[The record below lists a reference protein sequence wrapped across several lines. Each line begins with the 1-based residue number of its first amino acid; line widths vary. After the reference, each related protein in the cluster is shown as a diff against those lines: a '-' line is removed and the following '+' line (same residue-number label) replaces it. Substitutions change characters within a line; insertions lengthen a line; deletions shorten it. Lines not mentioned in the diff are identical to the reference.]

1 MSKIRTTIEHLFE
14 QLASWLYEYK
24 YIVIIFMLAAVGLL
38 ASQLPNIKIDTST
51 EGFLHDNDPILIN
64 YEAFRD
70 QFGREEIALVAL
82 KSSNIFD
89 DSFLKTLKALH
100 DDLKDNLPYLD
111 DITSLINAR
120 NTHGKKDELI
130 VEDLFET
137 FPDTAAAMAEKEKR
151 ARNNQIYKNLLL
163 SEDGNYTTIVIK
175 TITYS
180 RANQTEEDEID
191 DFMSDDGDGFL
202 LDEASENGAALSN
215 GSQES
220 QRAQDRKEYLTD
232 QENSEFIKALETI
245 VDRHRTPEIEMYI
258 AGTPVITDF
267 LKRSMVNDM
276 RKFMGIAVVT
286 IAILLFLM
294 FRRISGVVISI
305 FIVIVSLLSTIGL
318 MAFANVPIKT
328 PTQILPT
335 FLLSV
340 AVGASVHVLVIFFQ
354 HFDKNRNKKDAIIY
368 ALGHSGLPV
377 FMTSLTTAGG
387 LLSFST
393 AAVAPIADLG
403 LFASAGV
410 MLSFIY
416 TIIFLPALLAI
427 IPMKPKV
434 KAKISKGSKKIKT
447 NSIMDNILNFA
458 VHTSTT
464 YPVRVLTIFF
474 IAMLIAI
481 SSISKIQ
488 ISHDPVRWLPDTPGG
503 IRMINEKID
512 KVFKGTTSLEVII
525 DTGKKNGLYE
535 PSFLN
540 KLEKASEFFENYKD
554 DVCYVGKA
562 FSITSVVKETNQ
574 ALHENNPE
582 FYSIPQNKKL
592 VAQELFLFENSG
604 TDDLEDFTDS
614 QFSKARFTIKMPFVD
629 AIAYSGFIEMTEK
642 YFTKEFPSSK
652 IQLTGMISMLARVLK
667 NALFSMI
674 KSYVYAFIVITILMI
689 LLIGRVRMGILSMIP
704 NLYPIVIML
713 GIMGWFNFPMDL
725 FAMMVASIAIGLA
738 VDDTIHF
745 MHNFRRYFEESGDA
759 RKAAHETLHTTGRA
773 MLVTTCVLSTG
784 FFTFM
789 FSEMNNLFNFGFLIG
804 ITLITALLADYFI
817 SPALMV
823 LVNKNKTITNN
834 K

>member
-1 MSKIRTTIEHLFE
+1 MSKIRIKIEHFFE
-14 QLASWLYEYK
+14 QLASFVYGYK
-24 YIVIIFMLAAVGLL
+24 YIVMILMLAAIGLL
-38 ASQLPNIKIDTST
+38 ASQLPDIKIDTST

-82 KSSNIFD
+82 KSPDIFNE
-89 DSFLKTLKALH
+89 SFLKTLKDLH

-111 DITSLINAR
+111 DITSLIDAR

-180 RANQTEEDEID
+180 REEQTKEDELK
-191 DFMSDDGDGFL
+191 DFIGEDGDAFL
-202 LDEASENGAALSN
+202 LDEDLEHGAALSK
-215 GSQES
+215 GSLGHQK
-220 QRAQDRKEYLTD
+220 AQTRKKYLTD
-232 QENSEFIKALETI
+232 QENSEFVKVLETI

-286 IAILLFLM
+286 IAILLFIM
-294 FRRISGVVISI
+294 FRRISGIVLPI

-328 PTQILPT
+328 PTQILPI

-354 HFDKNRNKKDAIIY
+354 HFDKNRIKKDAIIY
-368 ALGHSGLPV
+368 ALGHSGLPI

-403 LFASAGV
+403 LFASTGV
-410 MLSFIY
+410 ILSFIY

-427 IPMKPKV
+427 IPIKPKA
-434 KAKISKGSKKIKT
+434 KAKISNNSGEIKT
-447 NSIMDNILNFA
+447 DGVMENILNFSI
-458 VHTSTT
+458 HTSTT
-464 YPVRVLTIFF
+464 YPVRVLIVFF

-481 SSISKIQ
+481 SSIHKIQ

-503 IRMINEKID
+503 IRLINEKID

-525 DTGKKNGLYE
+525 DTGKINGLYE

-540 KLEKASEFFENYKD
+540 KLEKASEFFEKYKD
-554 DVCYVGKA
+554 DICYVGKA

-582 FYSIPQNKKL
+582 FYNIPQEREL

-629 AIAYSGFIEMTEK
+629 AIAYSGFIEMTDQ
-642 YFTKEFPSSK
+642 YFTKEFASSK
-652 IQLTGMISMLARVLK
+652 IQLTGMISMLARVLT

-674 KSYVYAFIVITILMI
+674 KSYAYAFIVITILMI
-689 LLIGRVRMGILSMIP
+689 LLIGRFKIGLLSMIP

-713 GIMGWFNFPMDL
+713 GIMGWFNLPMDL

-745 MHNFRRYFEESGDA
+745 MHNFRKYFEEYGDA
-759 RKAAHETLHTTGRA
+759 KKAVHETLHTTGRA

-789 FSEMNNLFNFGFLIG
+789 FAQMNNLFNFGFLIG

-817 SPALMV
+817 APALMV
-823 LVNKNKTITNN
+823 LVNKNKKITFN